1 MNISIGATTQWEED
15 ERFFHR
21 VVGSFLGV
29 EELGVIYI
37 AVLVTLHIL
46 TIAAASVDE
55 ENGMSNRTVE
65 FANPHVG
72 NRNTGSNYVGQ
83 GVVSVFKHLL
93 GLPRNALGLNRLVV
107 ATGLQHLHDL
117 FHIPAS
123 FPCGLRVTNE
133 IVEFMGTKGTGS
145 EHNFQR
151 ATVRLNLAFEGKL
164 VEATCL
170 EVPSVRVLEVGKSKS
185 VEGEVVEKVCHDGS
199 ESRHGLDHL
208 RHLGGEDVRVNG
220 ATSIISEGG
229 LHRNKF
235 GVIPHFTEA
244 SRHLFTNNPHRA
256 EVVVGSIVLTN
267 CGKGHRVIRALSV
280 QLCLCLCPRLHG

>member
-1 MNISIGATTQWEED
+1 MNISIGATAQREEN
-15 ERFFHR
+15 EGFFHR

-93 GLPRNALGLNRLVV
+93 GLPRDTLGLYRLIVT
-107 ATGLQHLHDL
+107 TGLQHLHDL
-117 FHIPAS
+117 FHIPAR

-133 IVEFMGTKGTGS
+133 IVEFMGTKGTS
-145 EHNFQR
+145 SKHNLKG
-151 ATVRLNLAFEGKL
+151 ATVRLNLSLEGKL
-164 VEATCL
+164 VQTTRL
-170 EVPSVRVLEVGKSKS
+170 EVPSVRVLKVGKAEA
-185 VEGEVVEKVCHDGS
+185 VE
-199 ESRHGLDHL
+199 
-208 RHLGGEDVRVNG
+208 
-220 ATSIISEGG
+220 
-229 LHRNKF
+229 
-235 GVIPHFTEA
+235 
-244 SRHLFTNNPHRA
+244 
-256 EVVVGSIVLTN
+256 
-267 CGKGHRVIRALSV
+267 
-280 QLCLCLCPRLHG
+280 